1 MLLEN
6 SAKFIASMIA
16 STHPLTEAG
25 FSSIINKISK
35 FTLLP
40 EEEKPNKKKD
50 LPVGGYEMAMGLFK
64 GLEGPK

>member
-16 STHPLTEAG
+16 STSRLTEAG

-40 EEEKPNKKKD
+40 EEEKPSKKKD